1 MLRASTLY
9 ISLATGALTAALLVA
24 FLRDKDDA
32 NLPPPRF
39 AILCGGF
46 QRPWPAEV
54 TSFWPPRAPLR
65 TPSLHVIGIK
75 DTVVAPCR
83 SEELLD
89 AFAAP
94 AVHRHELVGAP
105 RAMGGHVL
113 PWDPPFHQ
121 RVASLIRVAL

>member
-1 MLRASTLY
+1 MSNKYLRISSFVTRQPTGASGC
-9 ISLATGALTAALLVA
+9 LATPERGS
-24 FLRDKDDA
+24 R
-32 NLPPPRF
+32 
-39 AILCGGF
+39 G
-46 QRPWPAEV
+46 
-54 TSFWPPRAPLR
+54 SR